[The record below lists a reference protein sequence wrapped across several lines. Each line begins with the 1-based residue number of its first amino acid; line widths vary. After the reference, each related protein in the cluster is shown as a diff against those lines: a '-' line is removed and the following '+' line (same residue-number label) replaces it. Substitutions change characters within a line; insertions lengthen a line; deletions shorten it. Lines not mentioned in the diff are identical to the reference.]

1 MEILLMT
8 MKELFKVFTDY
19 SLKIS
24 LSSGVYFMG
33 ERIGHF
39 DYVPNSYGE
48 DYHFVPKKD
57 DPDNING
64 YTLFNKEKSLREFF
78 DRKSLWFKQI
88 KEQKR
93 TEKLKEDFND

>member
-8 MKELFKVFTDY
+8 QKKLFDIFTDY

-24 LSSGVYFMG
+24 MSSCVYFMG
-33 ERIGHF
+33 ERIGYF
-39 DYVPNSYGE
+39 DYIPNPYGE
-48 DYHFVPKKD
+48 DYHFVPNKD

-64 YTLFNKEKSLREFF
+64 YCLFNKEESLREFF

-88 KEQKR
+88 KEKKR
-93 TEKLKEDFND
+93 DEQLQEDFK

>member
-1 MEILLMT
+1 MT
-8 MKELFKVFTDY
+8 MKELFSIFTDY

-24 LSSGVYFMG
+24 MSSGVYFMG
-33 ERIGHF
+33 ERIGYF
-39 DYVPNSYGE
+39 DYINYGE
-48 DYHFVPKKD
+48 DYHFVPNKD

-64 YTLFNKEKSLREFF
+64 YCLFNKEESLREFF

-93 TEKLKEDFND
+93 TDKLNEDFK

>member
-8 MKELFKVFTDY
+8 MKELFSIFTDY

-24 LSSGVYFMG
+24 MSSGVYFMG
-33 ERIGHF
+33 ERIGYF
-39 DYVPNSYGE
+39 DYIPNPYGE
-48 DYHFVPKKD
+48 DYHFVPNKD

-64 YTLFNKEKSLREFF
+64 YSLFNKEESLREFF

-88 KEQKR
+88 KEKKR
-93 TEKLKEDFND
+93 TEELKEDFND

>member
-8 MKELFKVFTDY
+8 MKELFNVFTDY

-24 LSSGVYFMG
+24 MSSCVYFMG
-33 ERIGHF
+33 ERIGYF
-39 DYVPNSYGE
+39 DYIPNPYGE
-48 DYHFVPKKD
+48 DYHFVPNKD

-64 YTLFNKEKSLREFF
+64 YCLFNKEKPLREFF

-88 KEQKR
+88 KEKKR
-93 TEKLKEDFND
+93 DEQLQEDFK

>member
-8 MKELFKVFTDY
+8 MKELFSIFTDY

-24 LSSGVYFMG
+24 MSSGVYFMG
-33 ERIGHF
+33 ERIGYF
-39 DYVPNSYGE
+39 DYIPNPYGE
-48 DYHFVPKKD
+48 DYHFVPNKD

-64 YTLFNKEKSLREFF
+64 YCLFNKEQSLREFF

-88 KEQKR
+88 KEKKR
-93 TEKLKEDFND
+93 DEQLQEDFK

>member
-8 MKELFKVFTDY
+8 MKELFSIFTDY

-24 LSSGVYFMG
+24 MSSGVYFMG
-33 ERIGHF
+33 ERIGYF
-39 DYVPNSYGE
+39 DYIPNPYGE
-48 DYHFVPKKD
+48 DYHFVPNKD

-64 YTLFNKEKSLREFF
+64 YCLFNKEESLREFF

-88 KEQKR
+88 KEKKR
-93 TEKLKEDFND
+93 DEQLQEDFQ

>member
-1 MEILLMT
+1 MT

-24 LSSGVYFMG
+24 MFSCVYFMG
-33 ERIGHF
+33 EHIGYF
-39 DYVPNSYGE
+39 DYIDNPYGE
-48 DYHFVPKKD
+48 DYHFVPNKD

-64 YTLFNKEKSLREFF
+64 YSLFNNEKSLREFF

-88 KEQKR
+88 KEKKR
-93 TEKLKEDFND
+93 DEQLQEDFND

>member
-1 MEILLMT
+1 MT
-8 MKELFKVFTDY
+8 VKELFQVFADY

-24 LSSGVYFMG
+24 ITGDVHFMD
-33 ERIGHF
+33 ERIGSYECITSNYG
-39 DYVPNSYGE
+39 DYYYFVPN
-48 DYHFVPKKD
+48 KN
-57 DPDNING
+57 DPDNIND
-64 YTLFNKEKSLREFF
+64 YTLFNREDKLREFF